1 MQNETP
7 VPFDKDFAKASL
19 GERIPIVCNLG
30 LPWLP
35 KNFNVVL
42 SFNADHWAASFLQ
55 TLRENP
61 AIVIDHSLMVTWF
74 ANSLMAGYD
83 HRHFQSKEYKRQIR
97 ACLVPWWKRW
107 LVPLSKFGR
116 A

>member
-1 MQNETP
+1 MSAETP
-7 VPFDKDFAKASL
+7 KEFDPRDAVGSL

-35 KNFNVVL
+35 KNFNVVQ
-42 SFNADHWAASFLQ
+42 SFKAEHWAASFLQ

-61 AIVIDHSLMVTWF
+61 GIVIDHELMQCWF
-74 ANSLMAGYD
+74 ANALMAGYD
-83 HRHFQSKEYKRQIR
+83 HHRYQSKEYKRMIR
-97 ACLVPWWKRW
+97 KCLVPWWRRW
-107 LVPLSKFGR
+107 FTPLSKYGR